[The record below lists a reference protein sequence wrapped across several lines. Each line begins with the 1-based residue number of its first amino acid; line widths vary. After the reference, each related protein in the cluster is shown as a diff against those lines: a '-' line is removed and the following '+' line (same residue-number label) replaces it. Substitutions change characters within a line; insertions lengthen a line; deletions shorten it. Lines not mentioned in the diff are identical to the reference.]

1 MKIEIYKDK
10 LYITTASGSII
21 ASLHNIEIKRLNNI
35 LECFRDNKLVM
46 YIDLREF
53 EITDME

>member
-10 LYITTASGSII
+10 ILIISASGSIT
-21 ASLHNIEIKRLNNI
+21 ASLYNIEVKRLNNI

-46 YIDLREF
+46 YIDLRGFDYEYR
-53 EITDME
+53 